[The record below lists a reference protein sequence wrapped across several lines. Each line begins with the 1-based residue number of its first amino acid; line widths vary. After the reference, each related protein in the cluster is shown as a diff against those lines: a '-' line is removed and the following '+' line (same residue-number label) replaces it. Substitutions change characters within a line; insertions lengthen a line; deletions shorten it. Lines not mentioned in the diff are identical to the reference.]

1 MNYCIPFYSE
11 TYQESNKSGYLKMV
25 AQIQNCQLTIGVLDD
40 ADVNEIM
47 CERISKLPSVA
58 LATVG
63 IEGKFSNVIAIMS

>member
-1 MNYCIPFYSE
+1 
-11 TYQESNKSGYLKMV
+11 
-25 AQIQNCQLTIGVLDD
+25 VLDD

>member
-1 MNYCIPFYSE
+1 MWCAPTRVSISGCIMDFNICWRSA
-11 TYQESNKSGYLKMV
+11 SG
-25 AQIQNCQLTIGVLDD
+25 NTFIGALDD
-40 ADVNEIM
+40 TDVSEIM

>member
-1 MNYCIPFYSE
+1 MDFSICWRSA
-11 TYQESNKSGYLKMV
+11 SG
-25 AQIQNCQLTIGVLDD
+25 NTIGVLDD
-40 ADVNEIM
+40 TDVNEIM